1 MNNMSLPILSILIWT
16 PIVSG
21 FLMLFFNRENSRYT
35 RFYSILISTL
45 MLLVSII
52 LLINF
57 NFGIYNLQFVEIRPW
72 IENFNIN
79 YHVAID
85 GVSLL
90 FILLTSIISL
100 LILFFSLSDS
110 RSQENKFFA
119 LFLILEGLL
128 FGVFCSFDSILF
140 YIFFESMLIPLFLII
155 GIWGGPN
162 RIYATIKFFLYTL
175 FGSVLML
182 VAIIYLSFKS
192 NSFAI
197 FDFYNINLPLET
209 QIFIFFAFL
218 IAFGIKIPMWPVHTW
233 LPDAHVEAPTGGSVI
248 LAAVILKVGGY
259 GMIRFL
265 LPITTEAGIYLY
277 EFLIPLSLIAI
288 IYISFVALAQQDM
301 KKLIAYSS
309 VAHMGFVTLGIFL
322 VFAFLDHG
330 GKNIDIANLA
340 LQGAII
346 QMISHGLISAALFIC
361 IGIIYTRTNSRT
373 IDGQAGIVKVM
384 PVFSTFMIF
393 FLLANSGLPGTSG
406 FVGEFLVL
414 IASLGFNLIYAIL
427 ASLTLVLAASYSLWL
442 GKRVIFGTPSNQ
454 NILSMD
460 EIKPVEFWTLLI
472 LLALVLMIGIKPDFI
487 MYIIHETSN
496 NLVYSLSRGMEL

>member
-182 VAIIYLSFKS
+182 VAIIYLSFKA

-460 EIKPVEFWTLLI
+460 EITSVEFWTLLI

>member
-1 MNNMSLPILSILIWT
+1 MSPTPLPLLSILIWT
-16 PIVSG
+16 PIVVG
-21 FLMLFFNRENSRYT
+21 FLMLFFNKGDNRYT
-35 RFYSILISTL
+35 RFYSILTSIL
-45 MLLVSII
+45 MVILSII
-52 LLINF
+52 LLTNF
-57 NFGIYNLQFVEIRPW
+57 DFNKHTLQFVENNPW
-72 IENFNIN
+72 IDNFKIN
-79 YHVAID
+79 YFVAID
-85 GVSLL
+85 GLSLL

-100 LILFFSLSDS
+100 LILFFSLSDT
-110 RSQENKFFA
+110 RPQENKFFS

-182 VAIIYLSFKS
+182 VAIIYLSFKA
-192 NSFAI
+192 NSFEI
-197 FDFYNINLPLET
+197 FDFYNLILPLQT
-209 QIFIFFAFL
+209 QIFIFIAFL

-265 LPITTEAGIYLY
+265 LPITTEAGMYLY

-322 VFAFLDHG
+322 VFAFLDNAD
-330 GKNIDIANLA
+330 KNMDIANLA
-340 LQGAII
+340 LQGAVI

-361 IGIIYTRTNSRT
+361 IGIIYTRTKSRL
-373 IDGQAGIVKVM
+373 INEQSGVVKVM

-414 IASLGFNLIYAIL
+414 VASMGSNIVYAIL
-427 ASLTLVLAASYSLWL
+427 ASFTLVLAASYSLWL
-442 GKRVIFGTPSNQ
+442 GKRVIFGVPSNQ
-454 NILSMD
+454 RIISMK
-460 EIKPVEFWTLLI
+460 EIQSIEFWTLLV
-472 LLALVLMIGIKPDFI
+472 LLILVLIIGIKPDLI
-487 MYIIHETSN
+487 MYIMHETSHN
-496 NLVYSLSRGMEL
+496 IVYSLVRGI

>member
-1 MNNMSLPILSILIWT
+1 MSHTPLPFLSILIWT
-16 PIVSG
+16 PIIVG
-21 FLMLFFNRENSRYT
+21 FLMLFLDKTDARYN
-35 RFYSILISTL
+35 RFYSILTSML
-45 MLLVSII
+45 MLILSLII
-52 LLINF
+52 LINF
-57 NFGIYNLQFVEIRPW
+57 DFSKHTLQFVENKPW
-72 IENFNIN
+72 IENFKIN
-79 YHVAID
+79 YFVAID
-85 GVSLL
+85 GLSLL

-100 LILFFSLSDS
+100 LILFFSLCEE
-110 RSQENKFFA
+110 RSQENKFFS

-182 VAIIYLSFKS
+182 VAIIYLSFKA

-197 FDFYNINLPLET
+197 FDFYNLILPLQT
-209 QIFIFFAFL
+209 QIFIFIAFL
-218 IAFGIKIPMWPVHTW
+218 IAFGIKVPMWPVHTW
-233 LPDAHVEAPTGGSVI
+233 LPDAHVEAPTAGSVI

-265 LPITTEAGIYLY
+265 LPITTDAGMYLY

-330 GKNIDIANLA
+330 AKNMDIANLA

-361 IGIIYTRTNSRT
+361 IGIIYTRTKSR
-373 IDGQAGIVKVM
+373 IINNQSGIVKVM
-384 PVFSTFMIF
+384 PIFSAFMIF

-414 IASLGFNLIYAIL
+414 VASMGLNIVYAIL

-442 GKRVIFGTPSNQ
+442 GKRVIFGVPSNQ
-454 NILSMD
+454 KIISME
-460 EIKPVEFWTLLI
+460 EIKSIEFWTLLI
-472 LLALVLMIGIKPDFI
+472 LLILVLIIGIKPDLI
-487 MYIIHETSN
+487 MDIMDKTSHNII
-496 NLVYSLSRGMEL
+496 YSLARGI

>member
-1 MNNMSLPILSILIWT
+1 PLPFLSILIWT
-16 PIVSG
+16 PIIVG
-21 FLMLFFNRENSRYT
+21 FLMLFLDKTDARYN
-35 RFYSILISTL
+35 RFYSILTSML
-45 MLLVSII
+45 MLILSLII
-52 LLINF
+52 LINF
-57 NFGIYNLQFVEIRPW
+57 DFSKHTLQFVENKPW
-72 IENFNIN
+72 IENFKIN
-79 YHVAID
+79 YFVAID
-85 GVSLL
+85 GLSLL

-100 LILFFSLSDS
+100 LILFFSLCEE
-110 RSQENKFFA
+110 RSQENKFFS

-182 VAIIYLSFKS
+182 VAIIYLSFKA

-197 FDFYNINLPLET
+197 FDFYNLILPLQT
-209 QIFIFFAFL
+209 QIFIFIAFL
-218 IAFGIKIPMWPVHTW
+218 IAFGIKVPMWPVHTW
-233 LPDAHVEAPTGGSVI
+233 LPDAHVEAPTAGSVI

-265 LPITTEAGIYLY
+265 LPITTDAGMYLY

-330 GKNIDIANLA
+330 AKNMDIANLA

-361 IGIIYTRTNSRT
+361 IGIIYTRTKSR
-373 IDGQAGIVKVM
+373 IINNQSGIVKVM
-384 PVFSTFMIF
+384 PIFSAFMIF

-414 IASLGFNLIYAIL
+414 VASMGLNIVYAIL

-442 GKRVIFGTPSNQ
+442 GKRVIFGVPSNQ
-454 NILSMD
+454 KIISME
-460 EIKPVEFWTLLI
+460 EIKSIEFWTLLI
-472 LLALVLMIGIKPDFI
+472 LLILVLIIGIKPGLI
-487 MYIIHETSN
+487 MDIMDKTSHNII
-496 NLVYSLSRGMEL
+496 YSLARGI

>member
-1 MNNMSLPILSILIWT
+1 MSHAPLPFLSILIWT
-16 PIVSG
+16 PIIVG
-21 FLMLFFNRENSRYT
+21 FLMLFLDKTDARYN
-35 RFYSILISTL
+35 RFYSILTSML
-45 MLLVSII
+45 MLILSLII
-52 LLINF
+52 LINF
-57 NFGIYNLQFVEIRPW
+57 DFSKHTLQFVENKPW
-72 IENFNIN
+72 IENFKIN
-79 YHVAID
+79 YFVAID
-85 GVSLL
+85 GLSLL

-100 LILFFSLSDS
+100 LILFFSLCEE
-110 RSQENKFFA
+110 RSQENKFFS

-182 VAIIYLSFKS
+182 VAIIYLSFKA

-197 FDFYNINLPLET
+197 FDFYNLILPLQT
-209 QIFIFFAFL
+209 QIFIFIAFL
-218 IAFGIKIPMWPVHTW
+218 IAFGIKVPMWPVHTW
-233 LPDAHVEAPTGGSVI
+233 LPDAHVEAPTAGSVI

-265 LPITTEAGIYLY
+265 LPITTDAGMYLY

-330 GKNIDIANLA
+330 AKNMDIANLA

-361 IGIIYTRTNSRT
+361 IGIIYTRTKSR
-373 IDGQAGIVKVM
+373 IINNQSGIVKVM
-384 PVFSTFMIF
+384 PIFSAFMIF

-414 IASLGFNLIYAIL
+414 VASMGLNIVYAIL

-442 GKRVIFGTPSNQ
+442 GKRVIFGVPSNQ
-454 NILSMD
+454 KIISTKLNQMKWKWFLDFDDSGKVDWWEYVIAFLFILGI
-460 EIKPVEFWTLLI
+460 EVLAELI
-472 LLALVLMIGIKPDFI
+472 GRILIP
-487 MYIIHETSN
+487 
-496 NLVYSLSRGMEL
+496 